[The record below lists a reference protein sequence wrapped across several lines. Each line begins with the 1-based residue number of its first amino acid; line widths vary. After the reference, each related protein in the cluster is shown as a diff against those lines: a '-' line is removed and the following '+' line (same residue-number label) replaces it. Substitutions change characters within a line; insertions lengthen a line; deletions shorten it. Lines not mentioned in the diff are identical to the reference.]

1 MQVITY
7 SDASFRNSKGTWAG
21 CITMENKIV
30 AELEEKIEK
39 CHSVDY
45 AELYGVY
52 RLLQEMT
59 TIWNQKFPINMFT
72 DSMSVVKW
80 LSTRK
85 EPRHKT
91 TKLLYYK
98 TLGIIDSSYDIVNIS
113 HINRNS
119 PNYHFKNCH
128 SRAKTINTH

>member
-1 MQVITY
+1 MYIVAY
-7 SDASFRNSKGTWAG
+7 SDASYKNSKGTWAG

-30 AELEEKIEK
+30 IEIEEKIDR

-59 TIWNQKFPINMFT
+59 TIWNQRFPVNIYT

-85 EPRHKT
+85 EPRHRT
-91 TKLLYYK
+91 TKILYYE
-98 TLGIIDSSYDIVNIS
+98 TLDLIDLQYDIVEIN

-119 PNYHFKNCH
+119 SNYFFKNCH
-128 SRAKTINTH
+128 SRAKTININ